1 MREKLSV
8 IKAAA
13 EALRE
18 KTMAVDGDVMMED
31 A

>member
-8 IKAAA
+8 LKAAA

-18 KTMAVDGDVMMED
+18 KSMVVDNDVMMD